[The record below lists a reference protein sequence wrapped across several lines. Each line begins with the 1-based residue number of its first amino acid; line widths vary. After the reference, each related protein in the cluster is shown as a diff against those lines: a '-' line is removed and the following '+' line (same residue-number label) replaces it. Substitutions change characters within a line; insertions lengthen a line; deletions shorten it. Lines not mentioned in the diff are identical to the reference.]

1 MSINEE
7 DYLQLEKEI
16 KLDDIDFSDLESKY
30 EVNNIGLDN
39 YIIVDGAPIAPESK
53 VPILIKVLRKLF
65 SQVGEIYE
73 GDEGIYM
80 PLENGKSKGYLF
92 IQFKSN
98 ELIELAIKKLHG
110 KKLDQN
116 HRLLINKLSD
126 MEKYQV
132 NEKFIN
138 EEFIEPKI
146 ESFQS
151 HGYLKSWLQDEQG
164 RDQMILHF
172 NETVGIY
179 WNKKSNEPESV
190 IEPRKGFTSKYAKF
204 SPKGTY
210 LFSIH
215 PQGIQSWGGENFHS
229 IKRFFHQQVRLI
241 DFSPNEKFMVTL
253 SPIPISL
260 PDSTIDRAQF
270 PFGPES
276 EGHKLVIWN
285 MITGEPMRTFA
296 LPPHLE
302 GQKEMP
308 WPLVKWS
315 FDDKYCARQ
324 GPDALAIYETESN
337 FQLLDKKL
345 VKIDGIQDFE
355 WAPAGVKFH
364 NTNTNNNNNKKTNDD
379 GDGDGEHVLSYWT
392 PESTNQTARVALM
405 QIPSREILRTVNL
418 FQVSDCKMHWQSNGK
433 LLCVKVD
440 RHTKSGKTIFSNL
453 EFFKINE
460 KDIPVEKLE
469 LKDVVV
475 NFAWEPNTERFITIS
490 RLDDGNPNP
499 AIPKNTI
506 SFYAPETTKT
516 KTGNKNTNL
525 KKKGVGAAF
534 TNQQQQQQQQQQLS
548 SKYKAYTKIE
558 NKHSNTIFWSPK
570 GRYVV
575 IATISRT
582 SGELE
587 FFDVSFDD
595 EINKKSLPAN
605 VKLLKTDK
613 FAGMT
618 NISWDPSGRFVAAW
632 STSWLHAID
641 NGYRLY
647 EFTGNLL
654 RDDSIDQFKDFV
666 WRPRPP
672 TLLTNNDKKKVRS
685 NLREYSAQFEEAD
698 AMEADAAVK
707 EIILAR
713 RKALEDWRN
722 YRAKHIS
729 KQGNSKNEVQ
739 AEIIEEIKEEIIE
752 EKEEIVE

>member
-16 KLDDIDFSDLESKY
+16 KLDDIDFSDLEQKY
-30 EVNNIGLDN
+30 EVDIGLDN
-39 YIIVDGAPIAPESK
+39 YVIVDGAPVAPEAK
-53 VPILIKVLRKLF
+53 VPVLTKVLRKLF
-65 SQVGEIYE
+65 SQAGEIVE
-73 GDEGIYM
+73 GDDGIYM

-92 IQFKSN
+92 IQFKTP
-98 ELIELAIKKLHG
+98 EMADVAIKKLHG

-116 HRLLINKLSD
+116 HRLLVNKLSD
-126 MEKYQV
+126 MEKFGVEGAVSEQFV
-132 NEKFIN
+132 EP
-138 EEFIEPKI
+138 EIEPFK
-146 ESFQS
+146 S

-164 RDQMILHF
+164 RDQVVLHF
-172 NETVGIY
+172 SESVGVY
-179 WNKKSNEPESV
+179 WNKKASDPEPV

-215 PQGIQSWGGENFHS
+215 PQGVQSWGGDEFKS
-229 IKRFFHQQVRLI
+229 MKRFFHQQVRLI
-241 DFSPNEKFMVTL
+241 DFSPNEKYMVTL
-253 SPIPISL
+253 SPVPIAL
-260 PDSTIDRAQF
+260 PDSTADRAQF

-276 EGHKLVIWN
+276 EGHKLVIWD
-285 MITGEPMRTFA
+285 MVTGEPARTFA

-315 FDDKYCARQ
+315 YDDKYCARQ
-324 GPDALAIYETESN
+324 GPDALAIYETPS

-345 VKIDGIQDFE
+345 VKVDGIQDFE
-355 WAPAGVKFH
+355 WAPAAVPLH
-364 NTNTNNNNNKKTNDD
+364 NSKSSE
-379 GDGDGEHVLSYWT
+379 GEHVLSYWT

-418 FQVSDCKMHWQSNGK
+418 FQVSDCKMHWQSNGR

-440 RHTKSGKTIFSNL
+440 RHTKSGKTVFSNL
-453 EFFKINE
+453 EFFKLTE
-460 KDIPVEKLE
+460 RDIPVEKLE

-475 NFAWEPNTERFITIS
+475 NFAWEPNSERFITIS

-499 AIPKNTI
+499 AIPKNAI
-506 SFYAPETTKT
+506 SFYAQEVTK
-516 KTGNKNTNL
+516 GKN
-525 KKKGVGAAF
+525 A
-534 TNQQQQQQQQQQLS
+534 S
-548 SKYKAYTKIE
+548 SKYKVYKKIPD
-558 NKHSNTIFWSPK
+558 KHSNTIFWSPK

-575 IATISRT
+575 VATISRS

-587 FFDVSFDD
+587 FYDVSFDD
-595 EINKKSLPAN
+595 ESNKKSAPAN
-605 VKLLKTDK
+605 VKLLKTEK

-632 STSWLHAID
+632 SSSWLHAID

-666 WRPRPP
+666 WRPRPES
-672 TLLTNNDKKKVRS
+672 LLTNSDKKKVRS

-698 AMEADAAVK
+698 AMEADAAVR
-707 EIILAR
+707 EAILAR
-713 RKALEDWRN
+713 RKALEEWRA
-722 YRAKHIS
+722 YRAKHVA
-729 KQGNSKNEVQ
+729 KQGVKSNDVQ

-752 EKEEIVE
+752 EKEEVVE